1 MEALKPVTAFKGCN
15 RFQSVKEGGFKQQLE
30 PTYWDKK
37 GGSGCKVRKSR
48 HSPEVRSQLFE
59 IHGSKLKRD
68 PLRDASQ
75 ASMVCITHGV
85 FFFRIGK
92 DTLNGLFAHGIY
104 VFRHIGFAYLLRQ
117 IHGVLP
123 DVPLHGLLPL
133 GVRSALLP
141 AGTASAD
148 FRGTAVYPFAVFVGC
163 GMPENLSL
171 RAEQPVVFFIIGKVP
186 WHKAFP
192 ACAVGAGVRKN
203 GNPAVF

>member
-1 MEALKPVTAFKGCN
+1 MEKGRGCLTGSAIMEALKPVTAFKGCN

-92 DTLNGLFAHGIY
+92 DTLNGLFAHGI
-104 VFRHIGFAYLLRQ
+104 
-117 IHGVLP
+117 
-123 DVPLHGLLPL
+123 
-133 GVRSALLP
+133 
-141 AGTASAD
+141 
-148 FRGTAVYPFAVFVGC
+148 
-163 GMPENLSL
+163 
-171 RAEQPVVFFIIGKVP
+171 
-186 WHKAFP
+186 
-192 ACAVGAGVRKN
+192 
-203 GNPAVF
+203 